1 MSSWTVAH
9 DSRYFHD
16 PMVFKPERWL
26 DPDCK
31 DLKEASQPFSLGPR
45 ACIGR
50 KSVSYFLNSISLQR
64 MWVLRFANIDALGF
78 SFAYAQM
85 SLELAKILF
94 RYDMELVDTDL
105 DYEAD
110 CRMHFMWWKPDLY
123 IRFSERS
130 SA

>member
-1 MSSWTVAH
+1 
-9 DSRYFHD
+9 
-16 PMVFKPERWL
+16 
-26 DPDCK
+26 
-31 DLKEASQPFSLGPR
+31 
-45 ACIGR
+45 
-50 KSVSYFLNSISLQR
+50 
-64 MWVLRFANIDALGF
+64 MWALRFANIDALSI

-94 RYDMELVDTDL
+94 RYDMELVNTDL

-123 IRFSERS
+123 VRFSERS